1 MKTLTKEDIK
11 LKDVLVYKDE
21 IFHSLKYDIEF
32 NTYVVRETRKTSIIC
47 DIVKY
52 KDPHANVRWTQIPL
66 DYIENYVK
74 IEDIIKNYPQYFI

>member
-21 IFHSLKYDIEF
+21 IFHALKYDIEF
-32 NTYVVRETRKTSIIC
+32 NTYVVKNIKSESIIC

-52 KDPHANVRWTQIPL
+52 KDAHANLRWTQIPF

-74 IEDIIKNYPQYFI
+74 IKDVIKDYPQYFI